1 MNSNSIFKTFNSKPP
16 TISIYVEH
24 SNHPNTIIQNKN
36 GENIEFPTFYSSD
49 TIRGKVQIELNSNQ
63 SYNHKG
69 IKIELIGLIETYI
82 NDSRK
87 INLNNNRNNLISHY
101 DNSLNENAT
110 FISYSFE
117 LCSPG
122 SLNNDISYFN
132 YQFSN
137 IEKVYESYH
146 GKTFSI
152 RYLLICT
159 INSQYKSQTEET
171 EIIIINPITYNE
183 FSSYKNNSL
192 NLNIGI
198 ENLLYVCFSLDRT
211 NYHLKDTMT
220 GNVSFKKLNIDLQMM
235 EIQLVRKEILFG
247 RESEIEIVGNFELL
261 DGSPSSTED
270 IIPIRLYL
278 RGYRNLSPTIKNN
291 NNFDNNNFNNN
302 NFGGNYN
309 YNFSNDTINDDIS
322 VIYYVNLELAD
333 NEDRRY
339 FKKMEINLFRLD
351 DEFYRQSR
359 NRNNNYIN
367 YLFCRNKSKNDNN
380 FIPSNKENNES
391 SSIKNYEEK
400 IEKKDKEED
409 ILNSNIMK
417 IRGLFK

>member
-16 TISIYVEH
+16 SISIYVEH

-87 INLNNNRNNLISHY
+87 INLNNNSNNLISH
-101 DNSLNENAT
+101 NENTSNENAS

-137 IEKVYESYH
+137 IDKIYESYH

-152 RYLLICT
+152 RYLLVCT
-159 INSQYKSQTEET
+159 INSQFKSQTEET

-211 NYHLKDTMT
+211 NYHLKDIMT
-220 GNVSFKKLNIDLQMM
+220 GTVSFKKLNIDMQMM

-278 RGYRNLSPTIKNN
+278 RGYRNLSPTIKNSNNFGN
-291 NNFDNNNFNNN
+291 NNYNNN

-309 YNFSNDTINDDIS
+309 YNFSNDTISDDIS

-351 DEFYRQSR
+351 DEFYRQYR
-359 NRNNNYIN
+359 LKNNNGIN
-367 YLFCRNKSKNDNN
+367 YLFCRNNSKNNN
-380 FIPSNKENNES
+380 ILESSNKENNGNS
-391 SSIKNYEEK
+391 SYKKYEEK
-400 IEKKDKEED
+400 VEKNEDED

>member
-87 INLNNNRNNLISHY
+87 INLNNNSNNLISH
-101 DNSLNENAT
+101 NENTSNENAT

-137 IEKVYESYH
+137 IDKIYESYH

-152 RYLLICT
+152 RYLLVCT
-159 INSQYKSQTEET
+159 INSQFKSQTEET

-211 NYHLKDTMT
+211 NYHLKDIMT
-220 GNVSFKKLNIDLQMM
+220 GTVSFKKLNIDMQMM

-278 RGYRNLSPTIKNN
+278 RGYRNLSPTIKNSNNFGN
-291 NNFDNNNFNNN
+291 NNYNNN

-309 YNFSNDTINDDIS
+309 YNFSNNTISDDIS

-351 DEFYRQSR
+351 DEFYRQYR
-359 NRNNNYIN
+359 LKNNNGIN
-367 YLFCRNKSKNDNN
+367 YLFCRNNSKNNN
-380 FIPSNKENNES
+380 ILESSNKENNGNS
-391 SSIKNYEEK
+391 SYKKYEEK
-400 IEKKDKEED
+400 VEKDEDED

>member
-16 TISIYVEH
+16 SISIYVEH

-87 INLNNNRNNLISHY
+87 INLNNNSNNLISH
-101 DNSLNENAT
+101 NENTSNENAS

-137 IEKVYESYH
+137 IDKIYESYH

-152 RYLLICT
+152 RYLLVCT
-159 INSQYKSQTEET
+159 INSQFKSQTEET

-211 NYHLKDTMT
+211 NYHLKDIMT
-220 GNVSFKKLNIDLQMM
+220 GTVSFKKLNIDMQMM

-278 RGYRNLSPTIKNN
+278 RGYRNLSPTIKSNSN
-291 NNFDNNNFNNN
+291 IGNNNFNNN
-302 NFGGNYN
+302 NNFGGGYN
-309 YNFSNDTINDDIS
+309 YNFSNDSINDDIS

-351 DEFYRQSR
+351 DEYYRQYRLRKS
-359 NRNNNYIN
+359 NNVN
-367 YLFCRNKSKNDNN
+367 YLFCRNNLKNNN
-380 FIPSNKENNES
+380 ILEDNKENNDS
-391 SSIKNYEEK
+391 KSYKKYEEK
-400 IEKKDKEED
+400 NDKKDDED
-409 ILNSNIMK
+409 VLNSNIMK

>member
-16 TISIYVEH
+16 SISIYVEH

-87 INLNNNRNNLISHY
+87 INLNNNSNNLISH
-101 DNSLNENAT
+101 NENTSNENAT

-137 IEKVYESYH
+137 IDKIYESYH

-152 RYLLICT
+152 RYLLVCT
-159 INSQYKSQTEET
+159 INSQFKSQTEET

-211 NYHLKDTMT
+211 NYHLKDIMT
-220 GNVSFKKLNIDLQMM
+220 GTVSFKKLNIDMQMM

-278 RGYRNLSPTIKNN
+278 RGYRNLSPTIKNINNFGN
-291 NNFDNNNFNNN
+291 NNYNNN

-309 YNFSNDTINDDIS
+309 YNFSNDTISDDIS

-351 DEFYRQSR
+351 DEFYRQYR
-359 NRNNNYIN
+359 LKNNNGIN
-367 YLFCRNKSKNDNN
+367 YLFCRNNSKNNN
-380 FIPSNKENNES
+380 ILESSNKENNGNS
-391 SSIKNYEEK
+391 SYKKYEEK
-400 IEKKDKEED
+400 VEKNEDED

>member
-1 MNSNSIFKTFNSKPP
+1 MNSSSIFKTFNSKPP

-87 INLNNNRNNLISHY
+87 INLNNNSNNLISHN
-101 DNSLNENAT
+101 DNTSNENAT

-137 IEKVYESYH
+137 IDKIYESYH

-183 FSSYKNNSL
+183 FNSIKNYSL

-211 NYHLKDTMT
+211 NYHLKDIMT
-220 GNVSFKKLNIDLQMM
+220 GNVSFKKLNIDMQMM

-278 RGYRNLSPTIKNN
+278 RGYRNLSPTIKSNSN
-291 NNFDNNNFNNN
+291 IGNNNFNNN
-302 NFGGNYN
+302 NNFGGGYN
-309 YNFSNDTINDDIS
+309 YNFSNDSINDDIS

-351 DEFYRQSR
+351 DEYYRQYR
-359 NRNNNYIN
+359 LRKNNNVN
-367 YLFCRNKSKNDNN
+367 YLFCRNNLKNNN
-380 FIPSNKENNES
+380 ILEDNKENNIS
-391 SSIKNYEEK
+391 QSYKKYEEK
-400 IEKKDKEED
+400 NDKKDDED
-409 ILNSNIMK
+409 VLNSNIMK

>member
-16 TISIYVEH
+16 SISIYVEH

-87 INLNNNRNNLISHY
+87 INLNNNSNNLISH
-101 DNSLNENAT
+101 NENTSNENAT

-137 IEKVYESYH
+137 IDKIYESYH

-152 RYLLICT
+152 RYLLVCT
-159 INSQYKSQTEET
+159 INSQFKSQTEET

-183 FSSYKNNSL
+183 FCSYKNNSL

-211 NYHLKDTMT
+211 NYHLKDIMT
-220 GNVSFKKLNIDLQMM
+220 GTVSFKKLNIDMQMM

-278 RGYRNLSPTIKNN
+278 RGYRNLSPTIKNSNNFGN
-291 NNFDNNNFNNN
+291 NNYNNN

-309 YNFSNDTINDDIS
+309 YNFSNDTISDDIS

-351 DEFYRQSR
+351 DEFYRQYR
-359 NRNNNYIN
+359 LKNNNGIN
-367 YLFCRNKSKNDNN
+367 YLFCRNNSKNNN
-380 FIPSNKENNES
+380 ILESSNKENNGNS
-391 SSIKNYEEK
+391 SYKKYEEK
-400 IEKKDKEED
+400 VEKNEDED